1 MVTSR
6 QRLLDYIREHQAVT
20 VSEISRALRMTPANA
35 RHHLSILTE
44 LNLVEAVS
52 VRAGRGKGRPSQVYS
67 LSRRARGN
75 NLAELASAVF
85 EHFLDP
91 MTSEERQAALQE
103 IAETLE
109 KKLSPEAPLPRG
121 HLTQRLVQAVQ
132 RLNQMRYHARWEAHA
147 QGPQIILSRCP
158 YEDLVQDHPEVCQL
172 DQALLER
179 LLGTRVR
186 QTARLEQDKRG
197 LPCCRFVVVQ
207 ERTPE

>member
-52 VRAGRGKGRPSQVYS
+52 VRRWNGGRPASQVYS
-67 LSRRARGN
+67 FRAVHAGN

-91 MTSEERQAALQE
+91 MTSKSARAALQE
-103 IAETLE
+103 IAED
-109 KKLSPEAPLPRG
+109 A
-121 HLTQRLVQAVQ
+121 
-132 RLNQMRYHARWEAHA
+132 
-147 QGPQIILSRCP
+147 
-158 YEDLVQDHPEVCQL
+158 
-172 DQALLER
+172 
-179 LLGTRVR
+179 
-186 QTARLEQDKRG
+186 
-197 LPCCRFVVVQ
+197 
-207 ERTPE
+207 